1 MGDAATERYNDSCNS
16 VGACHSRPNGVARGC
31 ILGWSTMR
39 MREVSQPAQTG
50 SWGSKIVPRPR
61 LQQEGIKAAYH
72 IIISLIQEDHLWEF
86 Y

>member
-1 MGDAATERYNDSCNS
+1 
-16 VGACHSRPNGVARGC
+16 
-31 ILGWSTMR
+31 

-50 SWGSKIVPRPR
+50 SWGSSKIVPRPR
-61 LQQEGIKAAYH
+61 LQQEGIKAAHH

>member
-1 MGDAATERYNDSCNS
+1 
-16 VGACHSRPNGVARGC
+16 
-31 ILGWSTMR
+31 MR

-61 LQQEGIKAAYH
+61 LQQEGIKAAHH
-72 IIISLIQEDHLWEF
+72 IVISLIQEDHLWEF

>member
-1 MGDAATERYNDSCNS
+1 
-16 VGACHSRPNGVARGC
+16 
-31 ILGWSTMR
+31 

-50 SWGSKIVPRPR
+50 SRGSKIVPRPR
-61 LQQEGIKAAYH
+61 LQQEGIKAAHH